1 MEITFKSKIAIDRL
15 GNTVLDGTPIVK
27 DGQIYSLFVWLAAGG

>member
-15 GNTVLDGTPIVK
+15 GNTVLDDTPVVK
-27 DGQIYSLFVWLAAGG
+27 DGPIYNLFGWLAAGG